1 MGVKLKRFEP
11 AQQVLARV
19 ELLFWLLV
27 LTGAAA
33 LIPDA
38 RSLEIEGKDH
48 STAVGAKPH
57 RDGVLAF
64 LAAQP

>member
-1 MGVKLKRFEP
+1 VVFISHGDCE
-11 AQQVLARV
+11 A
-19 ELLFWLLV
+19 
-27 LTGAAA
+27 
-33 LIPDA
+33 DA